1 MITHILTTRFNVRF
15 AHSPSSSAHAL
26 SLPWLAE
33 RIALFEKYCLPS
45 VLYQTVK
52 PDVWL
57 IWLDEHSPPQ
67 LWEKVRQWQAQAG
80 FIRPVAIKAFDMP
93 VAVATA
99 RAHADPSARWL
110 LTSRLDNDDAI
121 HPRFFEAIR
130 RHVVE
135 GRCEFLNVPRG
146 LIIAGGKCF
155 RKSISANPF
164 IAFSEPSSDPKTVW
178 AEQHGLLG
186 SIAPVRQ
193 VPLRDGWIQI
203 VHGGN
208 LSNTVRGV
216 RVPAS
221 WLDRGC
227 MPPALAEEL
236 TTGGLLEFCSDNT
249 VGLWQR
255 CLPSVMN
262 LLRRGHPR
270 A

>member
-1 MITHILTTRFNVRF
+1 MITHVLTTRFNVRF

-26 SLPWLAE
+26 SLQWLAE
-33 RIALFEKYCLPS
+33 RVGLFEKYCLPS
-45 VLYQTVK
+45 VLYQTLK

-57 IWLDEHSPPQ
+57 IWLDRDSPPQ
-67 LWEKVRQWQAQAG
+67 LREWARQWQAKCD
-80 FIRPVAIKAFDMP
+80 FIRPVYVGAFDVP
-93 VAVATA
+93 VAVESV
-99 RAHADPSARWL
+99 REYADPSAGWL

-121 HPRFFEAIR
+121 HPRFFEVLR
-130 RHVVE
+130 RSAVE
-135 GRCEFLNVPRG
+135 GQREFLNVPRG
-146 LIIAGGKCF
+146 LIVAGGKCY
-155 RKSISANPF
+155 RKSIAANPF
-164 IAFSEPSSDPKTVW
+164 ISFSEPSYEPRTVW

-193 VPLRDGWIQI
+193 VALRDGWIQI

-227 MPPALAEEL
+227 IPPALAEEL
-236 TTGGLLEFCSDNT
+236 TAGGFLEFCKDNT
-249 VGLWQR
+249 VGLWRR

-262 LLRRGHPR
+262 LVRLGVPRG
-270 A
+270 

>member
-1 MITHILTTRFNVRF
+1 MITHVLTTRFNVRF

-26 SLPWLAE
+26 SLPWLEE

-67 LWEKVRQWQAQAG
+67 LWEKAKQWQAQAG
-80 FIRPVAIKAFDMP
+80 FIRPVAIGAFDVP
-93 VAVATA
+93 VAVDSV
-99 RAHADPSARWL
+99 REHADLSAGWL

-121 HPRFFEAIR
+121 HPHFFEAIR
-130 RHVVE
+130 RHAVE
-135 GRCEFLNVPRG
+135 GRREFLNVPRG

-178 AEQHGLLG
+178 AEQHGLLA
-186 SIAPVRQ
+186 SVAPVRQ

-227 MPPALAEEL
+227 MPPALAGEL
-236 TTGGLLEFCSDNT
+236 TTGGLLEFCRDNT